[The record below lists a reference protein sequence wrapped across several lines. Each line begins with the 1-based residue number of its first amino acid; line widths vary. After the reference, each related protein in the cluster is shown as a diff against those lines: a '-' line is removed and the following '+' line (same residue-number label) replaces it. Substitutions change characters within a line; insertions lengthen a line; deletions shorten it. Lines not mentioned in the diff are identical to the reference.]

1 MFKLAKYYVLVNI
14 YKRARFS
21 VLLVL
26 VSLILMFITS
36 LVFAD
41 LMTMEDGGGKTV
53 FIAVKWF
60 ILFTLLSLMFYHL
73 RKILRSASRPFGITE
88 SKAEIIVNKKRERLM
103 SKENL
108 HSRSDLVLEKY
119 RRTR

>member
-26 VSLILMFITS
+26 VSLILMLITS

-41 LMTMEDGGGKTV
+41 LMAMANGSGKTV
-53 FIAVKWF
+53 LIALKWF
-60 ILFTLLSLMFYHL
+60 ILFTLLGLMAYHL
-73 RKILRSASRPFGITE
+73 RKILRSASRPFGTTE
-88 SKAEIIVNKKRERLM
+88 SKAEIVNNKKRERLM